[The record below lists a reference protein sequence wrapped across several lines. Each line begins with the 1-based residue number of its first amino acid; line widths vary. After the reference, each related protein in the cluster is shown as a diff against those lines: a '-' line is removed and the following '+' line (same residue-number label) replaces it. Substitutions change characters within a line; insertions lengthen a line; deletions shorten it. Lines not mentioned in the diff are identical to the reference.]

1 VGAAPPISG
10 WRYLAFLLYED
21 NMKAA
26 SAPVSV
32 RGDKATPRPPRVRQV
47 PALSRGIAVL
57 RLLGQSDVPLGVQAI
72 ARALD
77 LVPSTC
83 LHILRAL
90 VADQL
95 ITVDPETKKYAVGAG
110 LVALARTALRQNTF
124 SAVVQPD
131 LDELSRLHGA
141 TALGVEASGLDHMVV
156 VALARASSRLQI
168 HVEIGSRFPALISAT
183 GRCVAA
189 FCGAPWSD
197 IRKRFAS
204 LRWDAPPTLTA
215 WREEVKATKVNG
227 YAIDNGQYIRGVS
240 IVASPVIMPDDTI
253 NAIVMV
259 GLREQMERA
268 GLPALGEDL
277 HRRALRISRV
287 LGGKDLMN
295 VPASR

>member
-1 VGAAPPISG
+1 
-10 WRYLAFLLYED
+10 
-21 NMKAA
+21 M
-26 SAPVSV
+26 
-32 RGDKATPRPPRVRQV
+32 ATTRPPRVRQV

-57 RLLGQSDVPLGVQAI
+57 RLLGQSDAPLGVQAI
-72 ARALD
+72 ARALG

-90 VADQL
+90 VAEQL
-95 ITVDPETKKYAVGAG
+95 ITVDSETKKYAVGAG

-156 VALARASSRLQI
+156 VALARSSSPLQI

-189 FCGAPWSD
+189 FCSAPWSD
-197 IRKRFAS
+197 IRKRFTA
-204 LRWDAPPTLTA
+204 LRWDAPPTLAA
-215 WREEVKATKVNG
+215 WREEVRAARANG

-240 IVASPVIMPDDTI
+240 IVAAPVIMPDDTI

-259 GLREQMERA
+259 GLREHMERA
-268 GLPALGEDL
+268 GLTALGEDL
-277 HRRALRISRV
+277 HRRALRISRM
-287 LGGKDLMN
+287 LGGKDPASA
-295 VPASR
+295 PASRRSAI